1 MAYEKRPGDLAV
13 FKNDRKEKETHP
25 DYTITGLTLDGRP
38 MKGALWLKEGRDG
51 KKFMAGK
58 IEVDEYAENKSR
70 GGGSAD
76 VREGSTQSVAGRDR
90 DRQHYDLNDDIPFIV
105 W

>member
-58 IEVDEYAENKSR
+58 IEVDEYAENKSK
-70 GGGSAD
+70 GGG
-76 VREGSTQSVAGRDR
+76 EGSGQSGGGTRTAA
-90 DRQHYDLNDDIPFIV
+90 YDLSDDIPF
-105 W
+105 